1 VAGGIIVSTRGY
13 IKFRVVD
20 RLLNEVWSDELETT
34 SFVYD
39 WQESGVKGMSF
50 LQQDSIVKVELW
62 CMVEEPHN
70 LNYQAITFIQ
80 VDKESIEKT
89 KKIDHCIT
97 EYRFDEREYNNRDW
111 EEKEEWYIY
120 RKYDYFK
127 VGCEMKVKV
136 T

>member
-1 VAGGIIVSTRGY
+1 
-13 IKFRVVD
+13 
-20 RLLNEVWSDELETT
+20 
-34 SFVYD
+34 
-39 WQESGVKGMSF
+39 
-50 LQQDSIVKVELW
+50 
-62 CMVEEPHN
+62 
-70 LNYQAITFIQ
+70 
-80 VDKESIEKT
+80 VDKESIQKT